1 MKKYEECSVVCQ
13 DKKKTTISLAREA
26 QVAVNSNDSVIVCV
40 IVGFLML
47 LWSISYQQWLAAEKM
62 EEHGPTILHRIAS
75 GKVPPIC
82 TVIKRSK
89 ALIDVF
95 RHEWEND
102 CFECNL

>member
-1 MKKYEECSVVCQ
+1 MSVTPWTSVAVKKYEECSVVCQ

-62 EEHGPTILHRIAS
+62 KGARANNSAS
-75 GKVPPIC
+75 YSI
-82 TVIKRSK
+82 
-89 ALIDVF
+89 
-95 RHEWEND
+95 W
-102 CFECNL
+102 